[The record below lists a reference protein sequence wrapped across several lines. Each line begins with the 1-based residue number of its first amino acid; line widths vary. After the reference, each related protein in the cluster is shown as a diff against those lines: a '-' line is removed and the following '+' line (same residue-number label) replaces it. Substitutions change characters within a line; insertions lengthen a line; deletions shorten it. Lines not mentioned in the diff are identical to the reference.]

1 MSLLAAILKMSLNK
15 AFPLR
20 PCSLAAFE
28 LLSKYSEANIIIIIL
43 IAVSHHILK
52 WENEQGNIS

>member
-1 MSLLAAILKMSLNK
+1 MSLLAATPQMSLNK

-20 PCSLAAFE
+20 PCSLVAFE
-28 LLSKYSEANIIIIIL
+28 LLSKHGKANIIIIL

-52 WENEQGNIS
+52 WKNEQGNIS